1 MRPLLLKLGTTHK
14 THIDRHAPMAVGMAG
29 WRRGVVLYYRPT
41 AFMINP
47 SATHRHASSS
57 AAASPCIASTLYD
70 PTRKGPPTDD
80 MLVFMDKLR
89 SSGGSS
95 GTVRT
100 CMDDFPRAC
109 PLFLTFA
116 LSPLLP
122 PFRAQVE
129 LTRSDRDDRVLELT
143 INHPKSR

>member
-1 MRPLLLKLGTTHK
+1 MRPLLLKLGTTHT
-14 THIDRHAPMAVGMAG
+14 THIDRHAPMAAAMAG

-41 AFMINP
+41 AFIINP
-47 SATHRHASSS
+47 SATLRHASSS

-70 PTRKGPPTDD
+70 PTRKGPPTDE

-89 SSGGSS
+89 SSAGSS

-100 CMDDFPRAC
+100 CMMITLAHVLSFL
-109 PLFLTFA
+109 PLP
-116 LSPLLP
+116 SPLLP